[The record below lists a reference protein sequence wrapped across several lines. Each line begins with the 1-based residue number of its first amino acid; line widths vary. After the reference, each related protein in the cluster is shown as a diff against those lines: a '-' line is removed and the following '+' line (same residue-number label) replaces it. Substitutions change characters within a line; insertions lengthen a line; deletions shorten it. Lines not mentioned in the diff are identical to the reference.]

1 MENRVDARMLEF
13 YPQIKWLHIFAVALS
28 GSLFALRGVATLAG
42 ANWPRAAVVRYTS
55 YTIDSVLLT
64 AALML
69 ATMLP
74 AGLFANHWLTLKL
87 ALVVVYIVLGTLA
100 LRRARTRTLRLGCF
114 IAALMAFIAIV
125 GIAIA
130 HHPQGWWWLLH
141 A

>member
-1 MENRVDARMLEF
+1 MLEF
-13 YPQIKWLHIFAVALS
+13 YPQIKWLHICAAALS

-42 ANWPRAAVVRYTS
+42 ANWPRAAVVRYAS

-87 ALVVVYIVLGTLA
+87 VLVVVYIVLGALA
-100 LRRARTRTLRLGCF
+100 LRRARTRTRTLRVGCF
-114 IAALMAFIAIV
+114 VAALIVFAAII

-130 HHPQGWWWLLH
+130 HHPQSWWWLLRG
-141 A
+141 